1 MTFIADPS
9 LLIRFL
15 SLLVRPPS
23 LTVQPSN
30 MVHLPDEIWLKVAEY
45 IDPPAQRCTCEC
57 EAGRERNK
65 VVEQNLINLCLVS
78 KQLRAVFQ
86 PLLYRSFVKFS
97 RSCAQ
102 HRLLTSDSEWLH
114 KYYQQDEK
122 TFRTIRKV
130 TRLEKFLRT
139 LIHRPDLAA
148 MIKQLHVGWFVEDSS
163 LPVHLRK
170 LYDRLPLHDTLAST
184 FVSALRIFP
193 GFERMCIQ
201 SRRSWLAALREG
213 EEGAEVALLL
223 ILLPNLRF
231 LHIESKTG
239 DLGQYVQ
246 ELHDILLGPGP
257 TSWTIKSTGG
267 MLVQHPV
274 DVESQIQQP
283 PQMLK
288 ALESLSVWSN
298 SAGIRSLQG
307 CTDLF
312 SLPSLSLFE
321 ARGLDQFGALQLE
334 PQISFTSL
342 QHLTLTHCK
351 LRGPAIQALLTRCTR
366 LESLVLD
373 SEYAFNPNASPP
385 SLDAGCLTALQ
396 SSAGTLERLTLLM
409 PEYEIE
415 SVLDVSSFEKL
426 RFLELNQSFF
436 SHSQGQAHLHKSLPT
451 SIQHLIIRKTTI
463 WIKPRLESFFDT
475 FAQHD
480 FPNLTVL
487 ELYAEEDKYE
497 ELKKELIGFHTR
509 AQQYGIDFEVEE
521 EPAYN
526 HWWYWMSD
534 SDSEGDSDDDADSD
548 SEPDSDSVDFDLDD
562 SDSENSDAHY
572 D

>member
-1 MTFIADPS
+1 
-9 LLIRFL
+9 
-15 SLLVRPPS
+15 
-23 LTVQPSN
+23 
-30 MVHLPDEIWLKVAEY
+30 
-45 IDPPAQRCTCEC
+45 
-57 EAGRERNK
+57 
-65 VVEQNLINLCLVS
+65 VS

-86 PLLYRSFVKFS
+86 PLLHRSFVKFS

-122 TFRTIRKV
+122 TFRTIRKA

-184 FVSALRIFP
+184 FVSALRTFP
-193 GFERMCIQ
+193 GFGRMCVE

-223 ILLPNLRF
+223 ILLPNIRF

-239 DLGQYVQ
+239 DLGQFVQ

-274 DVESQIQQP
+274 EVESQIQQP

-298 SAGIRSLQG
+298 GAGIRSLQS

-385 SLDAGCLTALQ
+385 TLDAGCLTALQ
-396 SSAGTLERLTLLM
+396 SSASTLERITLLM
-409 PEYEIE
+409 PEYEME

-436 SHSQGQAHLHKSLPT
+436 FSHSLGQAHLHKSLPT

-475 FAQHD
+475 FGQTPE

-487 ELYAEEDKYE
+487 ELYAEEDEYD
-497 ELKKELIGFHTR
+497 ELKRELIVFHTR
-509 AQQYGIDFEVEE
+509 AQQCGIDFEFEE
-521 EPAYN
+521 EPEYN

-534 SDSEGDSDDDADSD
+534 SDSEGDSD
-548 SEPDSDSVDFDLDD
+548 SEPDSDSVDFDHDD
-562 SDSENSDAHY
+562 PDSEDSDAHY